1 MGGRSHEDCDRAFGW
16 LAEHQGR
23 RFDDDDAL
31 HRWSVT
37 DLDGFWTSIRDF
49 FGVREHTPADRVL
62 GRWEMPEA
70 ESFTGATLNYAEH
83 ALRRADGAP
92 HDVASIAHSQT
103 RDEVRV
109 PWAQLLERVDRG
121 PAPGWP
127 DAVSG
132 VAIVWRPTC
141 PTSPKHWSPTS
152 PRRRWE
158 RCGRAARRSSAPAA
172 SSTASARSSRPCRG
186 T

>member
-1 MGGRSHEDCDRAFGW
+1 VPELLRAPSADVRTRTVIGRHLGW

-37 DLDGFWTSIRDF
+37 DLDGFCTSIRDF

-62 GRWEMPEA
+62 GRWEMPDA

-92 HDVASIAHSQT
+92 TTWPRPPT
-103 RDEVRV
+103 RR
-109 PWAQLLERVDRG
+109 
-121 PAPGWP
+121 PATR
-127 DAVSG
+127 SG
-132 VAIVWRPTC
+132 
-141 PTSPKHWSPTS
+141 
-152 PRRRWE
+152 
-158 RCGRAARRSSAPAA
+158 
-172 SSTASARSSRPCRG
+172 
-186 T
+186 